1 MSKTYSNQK
10 KIEHFR
16 EPLFNIKRQKFR
28 GSRSS
33 QSENLETNL
42 MKLDLSRIQNELD
55 TISDTIDED
64 IIYLIG
70 NIDDVNAEILADD
83 GLSYMIDGVEF
94 YNDNTSTTEDL
105 SLDTMNKVSGRL
117 SRLFNKVQRLE
128 MEN

>member
-1 MSKTYSNQK
+1 MSKTFSNQK

-33 QSENLETNL
+33 ELENLETNL
-42 MKLDLSRIQNELD
+42 LKLDLSRIFNELE
-55 TISDTIDED
+55 TISTNIDD
-64 IIYLIG
+64 DVIYLIG
-70 NIDDVNAEILADD
+70 DPNDITASVLADD
-83 GLSYMIDGVEF
+83 GLSYLIDGVQF

-105 SLDTMNKVSGRL
+105 EIDTTNKISGRL

-128 MEN
+128 IGN